1 MIGCLD
7 PGMVIEYA
15 IEYAIKFVV
24 GFVVGAGI
32 AWVSFVVIL
41 WWEDR

>member
-7 PGMVIEYA
+7 PGMV